1 MNFLKNY
8 FGKHWDY
15 CRFLQGW
22 VWEEPSLVPAK
33 CSLLQVF
40 PVLVVV
46 FSPTVVNR
54 DGTIKFSPNAER
66 RCCLHVL
73 QVQFTCQQLKNCSYG
88 NYQQC
93 ICVCRI
99 PEVHSICLRLQLVRR
114 LRKNPPVL
122 KICFITDEW
131 ISDHFSSQDSFPLFW
146 TTHMC
151 CKHKVKVFQ
160 IFFPKII
167 SKSIK

>member
-15 CRFLQGW
+15 CRFLLGW

-40 PVLVVV
+40 SILVVV
-46 FSPTVVNR
+46 FSPTIVNR
-54 DGTIKFSPNAER
+54 DGAITFSHNAVR

-93 ICVCRI
+93 LCFCRI
-99 PEVHSICLRLQLVRR
+99 PQIHQICLRLQLVRR

-122 KICFITDEW
+122 KVCFITDEW
-131 ISDHFSSQDSFPLFW
+131 ISDHCSSLRIVSLCSGQ
-146 TTHMC
+146 HMC
-151 CKHKVKVFQ
+151 CEHKVKVFK
-160 IFFPKII
+160 FFSQII
-167 SKSIK
+167 SKSVK